1 MSVLVAVQIGCL
13 IAFGLLLLAAAWED
27 WRIMR
32 IADATSLMVV
42 VSFIVWALAGL
53 GDDTF
58 TLLELGL
65 AVLCAAGVF
74 GAGAL
79 AFAVGAL
86 GGGDV
91 KLAAAASLFAGP
103 ALLIDFVMV
112 TTMAGGVLGVAIMAG
127 APIGPLPS
135 ADGTTIRA
143 RLRRSLP
150 YGPAIAVGGLWVAL
164 SRAMT

>member
-27 WRIMR
+27 WRTMR
-32 IADATSLMVV
+32 IADSTSMAVV
-42 VSFIVWALAGL
+42 VSFAVWALAGL
-53 GDDTF
+53 GDGTF
-58 TLLELGL
+58 TLFGLGL
-65 AVLCAAGVF
+65 AVLCATAVF

-79 AFAVGAL
+79 AFAAGAL

-112 TTMAGGVLGVAIMAG
+112 TTVAGGVLGVAILAG
-127 APIGPLPS
+127 APLGPVAS
-135 ADGTTIRA
+135 AAGTTIRA
-143 RLRRSLP
+143 RLRRNLP
-150 YGPAIAVGGLWVAL
+150 YGPAIAAGGLWVAL